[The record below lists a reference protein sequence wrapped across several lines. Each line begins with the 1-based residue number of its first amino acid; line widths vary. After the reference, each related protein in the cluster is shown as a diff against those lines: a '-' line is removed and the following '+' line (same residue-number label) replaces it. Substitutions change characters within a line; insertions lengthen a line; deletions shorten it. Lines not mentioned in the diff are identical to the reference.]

1 MLWAYIGVWSI
12 EKSMSTLIVSIVC
25 TMLFTILGAI
35 FVFKY
40 EFIAI
45 IYGTTMIGSY
55 AFMRGWSLIIQG
67 SIGEQ

>member
-25 TMLFTILGAI
+25 TLLFAILGAI

-45 IYGTTMIGSY
+45 IYGTTVIGSY